1 MASKNLI
8 VIAVVVVI
16 VAAAAGFMLMQQ
28 PPAPEQ
34 AKPGDQMEKKPE
46 AKPPEPPKPVVPQ
59 EGLKASLVLAL
70 NPRGDINITAANKA
84 LSSEGIAADKQGR
97 LYLADRVTTG
107 EVYMV
112 DPKDPKLVTVAKL
125 PRMEATTRDGR
136 KNMVIPNVLGMT
148 FDKQGNLYIAA
159 GGLPGQDP
167 AKPAGFILKVPA
179 NKLSAAN
186 PGEAEVWA
194 TGVPGANGIAF
205 DKDGNLFVSNFGG
218 GTIYRVPSTGG
229 EGKVIAEKL
238 VSPNGLAFDRNG
250 ILFAANTR
258 NGSIW
263 RIELNPDG
271 TTKSVT
277 EYIKDP
283 KLIGCDGLQID
294 SAGNI
299 WVVANARNALV
310 AVTPDKKVIDVAKN
324 DNNGP
329 LEAPA
334 SLVIVGKTVYI
345 ANADFEITPAAFGGS
360 ANEPG
365 NRPRLPGAGPGIAR
379 VEIGIEG
386 LPVPIP

>member
-1 MASKNLI
+1 MTETSSRGMASKML
-8 VIAVVVVI
+8 VAVGVVI
-16 VAAAAGFMLMQQ
+16 VIIAAAASFILTQQ
-28 PPAPEQ
+28 PQAP
-34 AKPGDQMEKKPE
+34 
-46 AKPPEPPKPVVPQ
+46 VIPQ
-59 EGLKASLVLAL
+59 EGLKATLVLAL
-70 NPRGDINITAANKA
+70 NPRGDINLTAASKA

-97 LYLADRVTTG
+97 LYLADRITAG

-112 DPKDPKLVTVAKL
+112 DPKDPKLVTVAKI
-125 PRMEATTRDGR
+125 PRMEAISRDGR
-136 KNMVIPNVLGMT
+136 KSMVIPNVLGMT
-148 FDKQGNLYIAA
+148 FDKQGSLYIAV

-167 AKPAGFILKVPA
+167 AKPVGFILKVPA
-179 NKLSAAN
+179 DKLSATN

-194 TGVPGANGIAF
+194 SGVPGANGIAF
-205 DKDGNLFVSNFGG
+205 DKNGNLYVSNFGG
-218 GTIYRVPSTGG
+218 GTIYMVPSTGG

-250 ILFAANTR
+250 ILYAANTR

-271 TTKSVT
+271 SVKTTS
-277 EYIKDP
+277 EYVKDP

-310 AVTPDKKVIDVAKN
+310 AVTPDKNVIDVAKN

-334 SLVIVGKTVYI
+334 SLVIVGKTVY
-345 ANADFEITPAAFGGS
+345 AVNADFELTPAAFDRTS
-360 ANEPG
+360 KEPG
-365 NRPRLPGAGPGIAR
+365 NSPRLAGAGPSIVK

>member
-1 MASKNLI
+1 MVNK
-8 VIAVVVVI
+8 AVVAVAIVVVI
-16 VAAAAGFMLMQQ
+16 AIGAGIFLMQQ
-28 PPAPEQ
+28 PAPEQ
-34 AKPGDQMEKKPE
+34 SMVSKPAEPPKQEI
-46 AKPPEPPKPVVPQ
+46 KPPEPPKPIVPQ
-59 EGLKASLVLAL
+59 EGLSASLVIAM

-97 LYLADRVTTG
+97 LFLVDRITKG

-112 DPKDPKLVTVAKL
+112 DPKDPKLITVAKV
-125 PRMEATTRDGR
+125 PRMEATTRDGS

-159 GGLPGQDP
+159 SGLPGQDP
-167 AKPAGFILKVPA
+167 AKPLGFILRVDA
-179 NKLSAAN
+179 SKLNPSN
-186 PGEAEVWA
+186 PGNATVWA

-205 DKDGNLFVSNFGG
+205 DKNGNLYVSTFSA
-218 GTIYRVPSTGG
+218 GTILIIPPTGG
-229 EGKVIAEKL
+229 EAKLFAEKL
-238 VSPNGLAFDRNG
+238 GTPNGIAFDKNN
-250 ILFAANTR
+250 IMYVVSTR
-258 NGSIW
+258 NASIW
-263 RIELNPDG
+263 RIELNADG
-271 TTKSVT
+271 TLKNMA

-283 KLIGCDGLQID
+283 KLVGGDGLQVD
-294 SAGNI
+294 SAGNV

-345 ANADFEITPAAFGGS
+345 ANADFEITPAAFGGP

-365 NRPRLPGAGPGIAR
+365 NRPRLAGAGPGIAK

-386 LPVPIP
+386 APVPP

>member
-1 MASKNLI
+1 MASKML
-8 VIAVVVVI
+8 VVVAVVIII
-16 VAAAAGFMLMQQ
+16 VAAAASFVLTQQ
-28 PPAPEQ
+28 PQAPEQ
-34 AKPGDQMEKKPE
+34 A
-46 AKPPEPPKPVVPQ
+46 AKPPEPPKPVIPQ
-59 EGLKASLVLAL
+59 EGLKATLVLAL
-70 NPRGDINITAANKA
+70 NPRGDINLTAASKA

-97 LYLADRVTTG
+97 LYLADRITAG

-112 DPKDPKLVTVAKL
+112 DPKDPKLVTVAKIS
-125 PRMEATTRDGR
+125 RMEATSRDGR
-136 KNMVIPNVLGMT
+136 KSTVIPNVLGMT
-148 FDKQGNLYIAA
+148 FDKQGSLYIAA

-167 AKPAGFILKVPA
+167 AKPVGFILKVPA
-179 NKLSAAN
+179 DKLSATN

-194 TGVPGANGIAF
+194 SGVPGANGIAF
-205 DKDGNLFVSNFGG
+205 DKNGNLYVSNFGG
-218 GTIYRVPSTGG
+218 GTIYMVPSTGG

-238 VSPNGLAFDRNG
+238 VSPNGLAFDKNG
-250 ILFAANTR
+250 ILYAANTR

-263 RIELNPDG
+263 KIELNADG
-271 TTKSVT
+271 SVKTTT
-277 EYIKDP
+277 EYVKDP

-334 SLVIVGKTVYI
+334 SLVIVGKTVY
-345 ANADFEITPAAFGGS
+345 AVNADFELTPAAFDRTS
-360 ANEPG
+360 KESG
-365 NRPRLPGAGPGIAR
+365 NSPRLAGAGPGVVKVDID
-379 VEIGIEG
+379 IEG